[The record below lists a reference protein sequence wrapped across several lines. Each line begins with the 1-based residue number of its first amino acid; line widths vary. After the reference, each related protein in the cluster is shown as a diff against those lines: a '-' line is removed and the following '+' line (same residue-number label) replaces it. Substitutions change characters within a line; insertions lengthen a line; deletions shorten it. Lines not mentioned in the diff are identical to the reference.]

1 MNSAQATRKI
11 QLKNDTFG
19 LVSRPLER
27 NHGSHVMAV
36 AERKGS
42 LSRFLEYYQE
52 QGADTNKIIN
62 KYAPKW
68 AGEKSLQ
75 RKPRK
80 GKNNI

>member
-11 QLKNDTFG
+11 QLKNYTFG
-19 LVSRPLER
+19 LVSSLLER

-42 LSRFLEYYQE
+42 LSRVLEYYQE
-52 QGADTNKIIN
+52 QGADTNKIIT
-62 KYAPKW
+62 KCVPKW
-68 AGEKSLQ
+68 DGEKSLQ